1 MAQLHFLLL
10 NKMKIENPPLYFKT
24 HLYIRYT
31 AQVWSK
37 NVQILGY
44 DILAKPPRPNSRT
57 QGYTQTRMNIQVD
70 KKVYSTH
77 TH

>member
-37 NVQILGY
+37 NVKILGY
-44 DILAKPPRPNSRT
+44 DILAKLPRPNSRT
-57 QGYTQTRMNIQVD
+57 HAYRWT
-70 KKVYSTH
+70 KKSVQHTH
-77 TH
+77 TRAEPI